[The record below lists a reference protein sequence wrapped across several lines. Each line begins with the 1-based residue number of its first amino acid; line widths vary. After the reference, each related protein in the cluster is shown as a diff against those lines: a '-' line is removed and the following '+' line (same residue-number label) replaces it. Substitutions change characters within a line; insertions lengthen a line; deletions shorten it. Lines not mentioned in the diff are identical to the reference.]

1 MRPDTY
7 GAPGAGQGG
16 GHRGGRAR
24 DLDGRVAVVLGGGSI
39 GPGWGIGKAVSLLYA
54 QAGATVVVAD
64 RDLPAAQE
72 TCRLIAQES
81 DTRESD
87 AQANDTQEGDARQ
100 AGTPA
105 EAIALDVTDDAALA
119 GALDAVIARH
129 GRIDVLYFNVGIG
142 KAGPSGE
149 TSPADWRR
157 ICDANLT
164 ALHLAAATVLP
175 AMRAQGRG
183 VILATSSIAGLRDVG
198 YPHLAYG
205 TTKAAVIQY
214 LRLLAVENAPYGI
227 RANTIIPGLIDTP
240 RIEKT
245 VAGAYGAA
253 DLDRMKALRAGQC
266 PLGRMGTAFDV
277 AEAALFLACD
287 RAAYI
292 TGTELLVDGGL
303 AATTRPPAAD

>member
-1 MRPDTY
+1 MHPSTY
-7 GAPGAGQGG
+7 EPPGASHTGG
-16 GHRGGRAR
+16 LGR
-24 DLDGRVAVVLGGGSI
+24 DLEGRVAVVLGGGSI
-39 GPGWGIGKAVSLLYA
+39 GPGWGIGKAVSLLFA
-54 QAGATVVVAD
+54 RAGALVVVAD
-64 RDLPAAQE
+64 RDLAAAQE
-72 TCRLIAQES
+72 TCHRIAKDAGHTPQA
-81 DTRESD
+81 DGRE
-87 AQANDTQEGDARQ
+87 T
-100 AGTPA
+100 GT
-105 EAIALDVTDDAALA
+105 EAMALDVTDDDTLA

-142 KAGPSGE
+142 KAGPSTE

-164 ALHLAAATVLP
+164 ALHLAAAAVLP
-175 AMRAQGRG
+175 TMRAQGRG

-240 RIEKT
+240 RIKKT

-277 AEAALFLACD
+277 AEAALFLASD

-303 AATTRPPAAD
+303 AATSRQPTAD

>member
-1 MRPDTY
+1 MLTTPHPEQA
-7 GAPGAGQGG
+7 APERRSGY
-16 GHRGGRAR
+16 AR
-24 DLDGRVAVVLGGGSI
+24 DLEGRIAVVLGGGSI
-39 GPGWGIGKAVSLLYA
+39 GPGWGIGKAVSLLFA

-64 RDLPAAQE
+64 RDLASAQE

-81 DTRESD
+81 DIREGGTR
-87 AQANDTQEGDARQ
+87 EGDARQ

-175 AMRAQGRG
+175 PMRARGRG

-227 RANTIIPGLIDTP
+227 RANTLIPGLIDTP

-277 AEAALFLACD
+277 AEAALFLASD

-303 AATTRPPAAD
+303 AATTRQPLVD

>member
-1 MRPDTY
+1 MHPRTY
-7 GAPGAGQGG
+7 EAPGAA
-16 GHRGGRAR
+16 HAGGRAR

-39 GPGWGIGKAVSLLYA
+39 GPGWGIGKAVSLLFA

-64 RDLPAAQE
+64 RDLASAQE
-72 TCRLIAQES
+72 TCRLLAQE
-81 DTRESD
+81 TGGEETG
-87 AQANDTQEGDARQ
+87 AQETGQETGA
-100 AGTPA
+100 AATA
-105 EAIALDVTDDAALA
+105 VALDVTDDAALA
-119 GALDAVIARH
+119 GALDGVLARH

-142 KAGPSGE
+142 KAGPSE
-149 TSPADWRR
+149 ATSPADWRR

-175 AMRAQGRG
+175 AMRARGRG

-277 AEAALFLACD
+277 AEAALFLASD

-303 AATTRPPAAD
+303 AATTRQPAAG